1 MTIQDIERLTF
12 RTNPYFFSR
21 GTLKFFGQTKRS
33 FKVRKSPAG
42 RIFIYAP
49 SYWDGKLM
57 GYTFR
62 EYKDGDLLTTPHV
75 TSVQEIIDHVSR
87 N

>member
-1 MTIQDIERLTF
+1 MNISEIERLTF
-12 RTNPYFFSR
+12 KTNPYFFSR

-33 FKVRKSPAG
+33 FKVRQSPTG
-42 RIFIYAP
+42 RVFIYAP

-62 EYKDGDLLTTPHV
+62 EYKDGDLLNAP
-75 TSVQEIIDHVSR
+75 SVNSIQEIEKHIS
-87 N
+87 NN